1 MTTQVD
7 DSGLA
12 FLAAYLATRS
22 VTISV
27 HTDDPGAAGAD
38 NELATG
44 AGRNYARHTEAAA
57 GWSANAATSDNDNA
71 IDVFTPA
78 AAEAGT
84 VVNHLGIRFGNTWY
98 GRMELVAPVTLVTG
112 RPFRIAAGT
121 LDLVLAR

>member
-27 HTDDPGAAGAD
+27 HTDDPGPTGAN

-44 AGRNYARHTEAAA
+44 RGRNYARHTEAADGSSIA
-57 GWSANAATSDNDNA
+57 FNKAVTIYTPTTGSAVDATHIAFFD
-71 IDVFTPA
+71 A
-78 AAEAGT
+78 AAG
-84 VVNHLGIRFGNTWY
+84 GNQLTDWFQY
-98 GRMELVAPVTLVTG
+98 PDIAAPQQGQPVQIASG
-112 RPFRIAAGT
+112 FRIT
-121 LDLVLAR
+121 V

>member
-7 DSGLA
+7 DTGLA
-12 FLAAYLATRS
+12 FLATYLATRS

-27 HTDDPGAAGAD
+27 HTGDPGADGSA
-38 NELATG
+38 NEMATG

-57 GWSANAATSDNDNA
+57 GWTADTATADNDSA
-71 IDVFTPA
+71 IDVFTPTA
-78 AAEAGT
+78 TEQGT

-98 GRMELVAPVTLVTG
+98 GRMELVAPVTLVAG

-121 LDLVLAR
+121 IDLMLAR